1 MCPCWM
7 AVMQNRKKLAGT
19 LGLVLLLW
27 FLIGYILYPALKTV
41 AVSLTDS
48 GTFSLVHYSRFF
60 ASEANVTPLINSISL
75 GVLTVVVCGII
86 GTALAFFVHY
96 FDFPGKS
103 IVDKLLLLPL
113 ILPGVVIVF
122 AFVQLYGE
130 SGLVTK
136 SIEWLF
142 GLESKPYTFSGLKGI
157 LFVHAYTQYVYFYI
171 SVSIAIKHI
180 DYSVVESARSLGAA
194 KTKIFT
200 SIILPFIC
208 PALISSAIITFIS
221 GIGSFTAPSIIGGG
235 YRVLTTQILLSKA
248 NNYMEV
254 AATQV
259 VILTGIS
266 LFLFSIFRVYEE
278 KAVFTSS
285 VKGVSIQAVTIKN
298 PLIRFLLLSTAGIL
312 IVTILLP
319 VFSILLMSFVRS
331 ETLMVNIFP
340 QEFTCENYL
349 EIFTRSRKFAPFLNS
364 IIMALLA
371 SLLGLVVA
379 IPSSY
384 LIVKTKSK
392 LKWFVE
398 ILVMLPWA
406 MPASAIAINIINA
419 YNTPNIFSL
428 NSVLVGTFILLPL
441 GYFVRSIPL
450 MVKTTSISFQNLNE
464 TYIEASKSLG
474 ATRLQTFI
482 KIVLPLISPGLIA
495 GFLLVFVR
503 SIGEYTISVFLYT
516 PSNKPVSIAV
526 VNGIFEYNIGLAM
539 AYGTLLILIT
549 TVLSAMISKFSTTSK
564 GLFS

>member
-1 MCPCWM
+1 MRRWWM
-7 AVMQNRKKLAGT
+7 AVMYNQKKLAGT
-19 LGLVLLLW
+19 LGVALLLW

-41 AVSLTDS
+41 VVSLTED
-48 GTFSLVHYSRFF
+48 GTISLVHYSRFF
-60 ASEANVTPLINSISL
+60 ASEANISPLVNSIFL
-75 GVLTVVVCGII
+75 GFLTVIVCGII
-86 GTALAFFVHY
+86 GTALAFFIHY

-113 ILPGVVIVF
+113 ILPGIVIVF

-130 SGLVTK
+130 SGLITK

-142 GLESKPYTFSGLKGI
+142 GLESKPYNFSGLKGI

-180 DYSVVESARSLGAA
+180 DYSVVESARNLGAA

-200 SIILPFIC
+200 SIILPFIS

-266 LFLFSIFRVYEE
+266 LFLFSIFRNYE
-278 KAVFTSS
+278 KRAVFTSS
-285 VKGVSIQAVTIKN
+285 VKGVAIQAVPIKN
-298 PLIRFLLLSTAGIL
+298 PLVRFLMLSTAGLL

-319 VFSILLMSFVRS
+319 VFAILLMSFVKS

-340 QEFTCENYL
+340 QEFTSENYL

-371 SLLGLVVA
+371 SLLGLAVA

-392 LKWFVE
+392 LKWLVE

-450 MVKTTSISFQNLNE
+450 IVKTTSISFQNLNK

-474 ATRLQTFI
+474 ASRSQTFI

-495 GFLLVFVR
+495 GFLLVFIR
-503 SIGEYTISVFLYT
+503 SIGEYTTIRHPISQSPL
-516 PSNKPVSIAV
+516 PW
-526 VNGIFEYNIGLAM
+526 
-539 AYGTLLILIT
+539 
-549 TVLSAMISKFSTTSK
+549 
-564 GLFS
+564 